1 MIGPFNWIDL
11 LFLITVVLL
20 VFNGLRNGAIF
31 SLVNLLSIPIALGV
45 AFYFGPTFTTFL
57 ASNNII
63 SISLLVAY
71 IILFF
76 VAVILIHIIG
86 TILRGVIKTVPL
98 VGLGD
103 ALVGGVIGFVE
114 AWLLWLIVL
123 LVVGNVLHGLQ
134 TSFVGGV
141 HSFAGI
147 NLTSTQLQQWIDTY
161 NGAISSSLFAK
172 VNGFFVQALPGLP
185 RPPRA

>member
-45 AFYFGPTFTTFL
+45 ALFFGQSFTAFL
-57 ASNNII
+57 ATNGIGI
-63 SISLLVAY
+63 SPLVAY

-76 VAVILIHIIG
+76 VAVILIHILG
-86 TILRGVIKTVPL
+86 TVLRGVIKAIPL

-123 LVVGNVLHGLQ
+123 LVVGNVLHGVQ
-134 TSFVGGV
+134 DSFVQGT
-141 HSFAGI
+141 HLFSGI
-147 NLTSTQLQQWIDTY
+147 NITPQQLQSWHDAY
-161 NGAISSSLFAK
+161 NQAISTSLFAK
-172 VNGFFVQALPGLP
+172 VNGFFVQQLPALPRLQKL
-185 RPPRA
+185 

>member
-31 SLVNLLSIPIALGV
+31 SLVNLLSIPIALFV
-45 AFYFGPTFTTFL
+45 ALYFGQPFTAFL
-57 ASNNII
+57 ATNGIGI
-63 SISLLVAY
+63 SPLLAY

-76 VAVILIHIIG
+76 VAVIVIHILG
-86 TILRGVIKTVPL
+86 TVLRGVIKAIPL

-103 ALVGGVIGFVE
+103 ALIGGVIGFVE

-161 NGAISSSLFAK
+161 NGAISSSIFAK
-172 VNGFFVQALPGLP
+172 VNSFFVQALPGLP

>member
-1 MIGPFNWIDL
+1 MIGSFNWIDI

-45 AFYFGPTFTTFL
+45 TLYFGQSFTAFL
-57 ASNNII
+57 AANGIG
-63 SISLLVAY
+63 ISLLVAY

-76 VAVILIHIIG
+76 VTVILIHILG
-86 TILRGVIKTVPL
+86 TILRGVLKAVPL

-103 ALVGGVIGFVE
+103 ALLGGVIGFVE

-123 LVVGNVLHGLQ
+123 LVVGNVLRGVQ
-134 TSFVGGV
+134 SSFFSGTSLF
-141 HSFAGI
+141 SGI
-147 NLTSTQLQQWIDTY
+147 NLTPLQIQSWHDAY
-161 NGAISSSLFAK
+161 NQAVTTSLFAK
-172 VNGFFVQALPGLP
+172 VNGFFVQALPALP
-185 RPPRA
+185 RLQKV

>member
-57 ASNNII
+57 ASNNI

-76 VAVILIHIIG
+76 VAVILIHIVG
-86 TILRGVIKTVPL
+86 TVLRGVIKTVPL

-103 ALVGGVIGFVE
+103 ALIGGVIGFVE

-123 LVVGNVLHGLQ
+123 LVVGNVLHSVSQGTHVL
-134 TSFVGGV
+134 SGV
-141 HSFAGI
+141 
-147 NLTSTQLQQWIDTY
+147 NLTPTQIQGWIDTY
-161 NGAISSSLFAK
+161 NQAINTSLFAK

-185 RPPRA
+185 RPPKA